1 MAKLHASFGHYILQC
16 ARQSAVT
23 GEPIVQSLEYAY
35 PNRGYAEINNQW
47 MLGGEYM
54 VAPMVGK
61 GRSRTVVLPPGKWK
75 DDQGRV
81 LKGSRTITIDVPL
94 NRLPYY
100 KKM

>member
-1 MAKLHASFGHYILQC
+1 
-16 ARQSAVT
+16 
-23 GEPIVQSLEYAY
+23 
-35 PNRGYAEINNQW
+35 

-61 GRSRTVVLPPGKWK
+61 GRGRTVVLPPGKWK

-81 LKGSRTITIDVPL
+81 LKGARTITIDVPL